1 MATGNQN
8 TYDHMGKNFNVRL
21 SDELRGRLDTVGKRA
36 RMTRADI
43 IRDALENYLPILEMT
58 LSTGAPKL

>member
-8 TYDHMGKNFNVRL
+8 TFDHMGRNFNVRL
-21 SDELRGRLDTVGKRA
+21 SDELRGRLDKVGGYA

-43 IRDALENYLPILEMT
+43 IRAALENYLPILEMT
-58 LSTGAPKL
+58 TTPRKKS

>member
-21 SDELRGRLDTVGKRA
+21 SDELRGRLDAVGERA

-43 IRDALENYLPILEMT
+43 IRDALENYLPILEAVAP
-58 LSTGAPKL
+58 TGKKP

>member
-8 TYDHMGKNFNVRL
+8 TFDHMGKNFNVRL
-21 SDELRGRLDTVGKRA
+21 SDELRTRLDGIGKRM

-43 IRDALENYLPILEMT
+43 IRDALENYLPVLEM
-58 LSTGAPKL
+58 AQPKVKP